1 VRAAE
6 PIAVIGAGAWGTA
19 LANAAAATSAPVLLW
34 GRDPDQVDDIARRRE
49 NMRHLPGIALHP
61 GVRPSASLV
70 ECAQA
75 GIVLLV
81 VPAQAVRGMAQALA
95 LVLPHG
101 TPVIVCAKGIE
112 RGTGLFM
119 TQVIADAAPGLVP
132 AILSG
137 PSFAHD
143 VATGLPTAVT
153 LAAAQ
158 GEMAARLATSLTS
171 ASLRLYHT
179 DDLRGVEIGGAAKN
193 VLAIAAG
200 LVAGRGLGE
209 SAKAALI
216 ARGFAELSRF
226 ARAWGGRSETLM
238 GLSGL
243 GDLILTCGSDK
254 SRNYATGLRL
264 GAGEPLPPSGSGPL
278 AEGVTTAPVL
288 IDMART
294 RGIDMPIAGAVAA
307 ILSGAL
313 ELDEAVSQL
322 MSRPTRAEHG

>member
-1 VRAAE
+1 MGDWWAMSADAPDLMVGKDHFLTKLH
-6 PIAVIGAGAWGTA
+6 VI
-19 LANAAAATSAPVLLW
+19 
-34 GRDPDQVDDIARRRE
+34 PDE
-49 NMRHLPGIALHP
+49 
-61 GVRPSASLV
+61 
-70 ECAQA
+70 
-75 GIVLLV
+75 
-81 VPAQAVRGMAQALA
+81 RGKLC
-95 LVLPHG
+95 V
-101 TPVIVCAKGIE
+101 IE

-132 AILSG
+132 AFLSG
-137 PSFAHD
+137 PSFAQD
-143 VATGLPTAVT
+143 VAAGLPTAVT

-158 GEMAARLATSLTS
+158 GEVAARLAERLTS

-200 LVAGRGLGE
+200 LVAGKGLGE

-243 GDLILTCGSDK
+243 GDLILTCGSAR
-254 SRNYATGLRL
+254 SRNYSAGLRL
-264 GAGEPLPPSGSGPL
+264 GAGEALPASGAPL

-288 IDMART
+288 VEMARA
-294 RGIDMPIAGAVAA
+294 RGIDMPISSAVAA
-307 ILSGAL
+307 ILAGRL
-313 ELDEAVSQL
+313 ELDDAVSQL

>member
-1 VRAAE
+1 MTARE

-19 LANAAAATSAPVLLW
+19 LANAAAATGVPVLLW
-34 GRDPDQVDDIARRRE
+34 GRDPDHVDDIARRRE
-49 NMRHLPGIALHP
+49 NLRYLPGIALHP
-61 GVRPSASLV
+61 GVRPSASLL

-75 GIVLLV
+75 GTVLLV

-119 TQVIADAAPGLVP
+119 TQVVADVAPGLVP

-137 PSFAHD
+137 PSFAQD
-143 VATGLPTAVT
+143 VAAGLPTAVT

-158 GEMAARLATSLTS
+158 GEVAARLAESLTS

-179 DDLRGVEIGGAAKN
+179 ADLRGVEIGGAAKN

-226 ARAWGGRSETLM
+226 ARAYGGQSETLM

-243 GDLILTCGSDK
+243 GDLILTCGSAR
-254 SRNYATGLRL
+254 SRNYSAGLRL
-264 GAGEPLPPSGSGPL
+264 GAGEPLPPPGTAPL
-278 AEGVTTAPVL
+278 AEGVATAPVL
-288 IDMART
+288 VEMAHA
-294 RGIDMPIAGAVAA
+294 RGIDMPIASAVAA
-307 ILSGAL
+307 ILAGRL
-313 ELDEAVSQL
+313 ELDDAVSQL